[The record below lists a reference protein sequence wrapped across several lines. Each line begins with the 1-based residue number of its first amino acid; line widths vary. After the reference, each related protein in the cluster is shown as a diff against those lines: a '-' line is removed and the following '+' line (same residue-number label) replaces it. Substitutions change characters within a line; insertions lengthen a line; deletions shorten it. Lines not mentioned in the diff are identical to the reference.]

1 VTVPLFETDG
11 LTKRF
16 GGLTAVD
23 DVSVSVESGE
33 LVGLIG
39 PNGAGKTTLFDC
51 VTGYLDPTAGSVA
64 FAGTDVTGRSPEGV
78 AREGLIRTFQHSRPL
93 TTLTVRENVM
103 AAATDH
109 PGERTLP
116 ALVQGS
122 SVRTREREVR
132 ARADRLLDRFDL
144 ADRADDYA
152 GRLSGGERKILEI
165 ARSLMLDPDLLML
178 DEPYAGISGET
189 VTQVSSYI
197 RELNDEGMTFVIIE
211 HGLESLVELVDRL
224 IVLNEGEV
232 LADGPA
238 EAVVTDER
246 VINVYTGRP
255 IEA

>member
-1 VTVPLFETDG
+1 MTLLQTVDLRKE
-11 LTKRF
+11 F

-23 DVSVSVESGE
+23 DASVAIDEGE

-39 PNGAGKTTLFDC
+39 PNGAGKTTFFNC
-51 VTGYLDPTAGSVA
+51 VTGYLEPTGGSVT
-64 FAGTDVTGRSPEGV
+64 FGGTDITGASPETV

-116 ALVQGS
+116 ALLQGS
-122 SVRTREREVR
+122 GVQERESAVR
-132 ARADRLLDRFDL
+132 ARADRLLERFDL
-144 ADRADDYA
+144 ADRADEYA

-189 VTQVSSYI
+189 VQEVSSYI
-197 RELNDEGMTFVIIE
+197 EELNDEGMTFLVIE
-211 HGLESLVELVDRL
+211 HGLEDLADLVDRMV
-224 IVLNEGEV
+224 VLNEGSV
-232 LADGPA
+232 LADGTT
-238 EAVVTDER
+238 EEVVSDQR
-246 VINVYTGRP
+246 VIDVYTGRP

>member
-1 VTVPLFETDG
+1 
-11 LTKRF
+11 
-16 GGLTAVD
+16 
-23 DVSVSVESGE
+23 
-33 LVGLIG
+33 
-39 PNGAGKTTLFDC
+39 
-51 VTGYLDPTAGSVA
+51 
-64 FAGTDVTGRSPEGV
+64 
-78 AREGLIRTFQHSRPL
+78 
-93 TTLTVRENVM
+93 M